1 MTPVNSKDKILK
13 QVRERRY
20 LNKDF
25 NSLKADLLNYA
36 RTHFPDVIRDFS
48 EASLGGL
55 LLDFAAYTGDVQSF
69 YLDHQ
74 FHELSID
81 TAVENVNIEKI
92 IRNAGVPIV
101 GASPAVVTVNFLVE
115 VPASGIPAVPDPE
128 SLPII
133 HQGTV
138 VRAQNGTQ
146 FELTEDLDFRERDNS
161 NNLVATVRVGNR
173 DSNNNPTTFILSL
186 AGVCISGFR
195 QVDSFSVG
203 AFTPFRRFV
212 LTQENVTEIIS
223 VRDSLG
229 NQYYEVEH
237 LTQDTVFRAIE
248 NGSDDSD
255 IVAENLVPIPAPYRF
270 TTTTALESRLTTL
283 TFGGGN
289 AQTTDDD
296 IIPDPSEFAVP
307 LYGKKTFSRF
317 TINPGNLLKTTTL
330 GVIAPNTTLTIEY
343 RYGGGLSHNIGERQI
358 RGFNSIVISF
368 PENPPPSVSQFV
380 RQSIDAQ
387 NSSPAS
393 GGEDAPTIDELKLR
407 VPAVKASQGR
417 IVTKEDLLAR
427 VYTMPS
433 NFGRVFRASIQPDPN
448 NPLATRLFIISRDA
462 NSRLIASPD
471 SLKLNL
477 QRFLNEY
484 RLVSDAIDILDA
496 QVINFQ
502 IEFSIVVNPS
512 FNSSQVLQN
521 VINKLKEFFNIKNFE
536 IDQPIVTAE
545 VQNIIFNNLGVLTVN
560 SIDIKN
566 ITGTVGDSN
575 PREYSDVQ
583 FDVSANTDRG
593 IIIGPPGSIFELR
606 YKNFDIVGTV
616 V

>member
-1 MTPVNSKDKILK
+1 MAPVSSKDKILK
-13 QVRERRY
+13 QVRQRRY

-25 NSLKADLLNYA
+25 DSLKADLLDYA
-36 RTHFPDVIRDFS
+36 RIHFPDVLRDFS

-81 TAVENVNIEKI
+81 TAVENVNIERI

-101 GASPAVVTVNFLVE
+101 GASPAVVTVTFLIE
-115 VPASGIPAVPDPE
+115 VPAINTPREPDPE
-128 SLPII
+128 ALPIL

-146 FELTEDLDFRERDNS
+146 FELTEDLDFRER
-161 NNLVATVRVGNR
+161 NNAGQLIADVSVGNR
-173 DSNNNPTTFILSL
+173 DTSNNPTTFILSL
-186 AGVCISGFR
+186 PGVCISGFR
-195 QVDSFSVG
+195 QTDSFSVG
-203 AFTPFRRFV
+203 SFVPFRRYV
-212 LTQENVTEIIS
+212 LTKENVTEVIS

-229 NQYYEVEH
+229 NEYYEVEH
-237 LTQDTVFRAIE
+237 LTQDTVFRAIK
-248 NGSDDSD
+248 NGADDSD
-255 IVAENLVPIPAPYRF
+255 LVNENIVPIPAPYRF
-270 TTTTALESRLTTL
+270 ITTTALESRLTTL
-283 TFGGGN
+283 TFGGGS
-289 AQTTDDD
+289 AESTDDD
-296 IIPDPSEFAVP
+296 IIPDPSEFAIP

-317 TINPGNLLKTTTL
+317 TINPGKLLQTTTL
-330 GVIAPNTTLTIEY
+330 GVIAPNTTITIEY
-343 RYGGGLSHNIGERQI
+343 RYGGGLNHNIGRRQI
-358 RGFNSIVISF
+358 RGFNSVVISF
-368 PENPPPSVSQFV
+368 PENPPPATSQFV
-380 RQSIDAQ
+380 RQSLDAQ
-387 NSSPAS
+387 NFQPAS
-393 GGEDAPTIDELKLR
+393 GGEDAPSVDELKLR

-448 NPLATRLFIISRDA
+448 NPLASRLFIISRDN
-462 NSRLIASPD
+462 NSRLITSPD

-477 QRFLNEY
+477 QKFLNEY

-502 IEFSIVVNPS
+502 IEFSIVVNPT
-512 FNSSQVLQN
+512 FNSSLVLQN
-521 VINKLKEFFNIKNFE
+521 VVNRLKEFFNIKNFE

-545 VQNIIFNNLGVLTVN
+545 IQNIIFNNLGVLTVN
-560 SIDIKN
+560 EINIKN

-575 PREYSDVQ
+575 PREYSNVQ
-583 FDVSANTDRG
+583 FDVGANTDRG
-593 IIIGPPGSIFELR
+593 IILGPPGSIFELR
-606 YKNFDIVGTV
+606 YKDFDIIGSV